1 MKFNKNKLGK
11 EWKSLTLALCA
22 AILFYVIIS
31 HLGAIGGIF
40 AKIWY
45 FTYPVFLGVV
55 IAYIFDPLVKVFEY
69 HVFQK
74 LKRYRVRRSLSV
86 LCAILIVVI
95 GIIFLFVG
103 LIPQLVDSVTT
114 FIGNIG
120 TYITQIR
127 QWTES
132 LANKAAEYHVDVTD
146 LENNITKFLDS
157 LMDSLP
163 QNANNIVSS
172 AVSVGQ
178 NIVSWVIGFIIAIYF
193 LVDKKRLL
201 NWFGRLF
208 RALMTEK
215 AYASSSIFW
224 GKCNRILIRYII
236 CDLLDGLII
245 GLANAVYMAIARMP
259 YAVLISVVVGVT
271 NLAPTFGPIV
281 GAVIG
286 AFILVLINPWYALW
300 FLIFTIILQ
309 TIDGYVLKPK
319 MFGSLLGVSGVWIL
333 ICIVVGGRIFGVGG
347 VLLAIPFAAIIDF
360 IYKEFILVKLDER
373 KKRRQAAA
381 EAASE
386 GGQPPAPDFT
396 TDSPDINKKN
406 DQHAAESPAESGEK
420 NLHTDSSSGSVEK
433 DLSAMNNPSESGE
446 SLPASAAETGEKDTN
461 LN

>member
-1 MKFNKNKLGK
+1 LKWTKNKLGK

-31 HLGAIGGIF
+31 HLGTIGAALARFG
-40 AKIWY
+40 Y
-45 FTYPVFLGVV
+45 FIYPVFLGVV
-55 IAYIFDPLVKVFEY
+55 IAYIFDPLVKVFEF

-74 LKRYRVRRSLSV
+74 MKRYRVRRSLSV

-103 LIPQLVDSVTT
+103 LIPQLIDSVTT
-114 FIGNIG
+114 FIANIG

-127 QWTES
+127 QWTEM

-178 NIVSWVIGFIIAIYF
+178 NIVSWIIGFIIAIYF

-208 RALMTEK
+208 RAIMTEK
-215 AYASSSIFW
+215 AYASSAAFW
-224 GKCNRILIRYII
+224 GRCNKILIRYII

-245 GLANAVYMAIARMP
+245 GLANAVYMTIARMP
-259 YAVLISVVVGVT
+259 YVVLISVVVGVT

-373 KKRRQAAA
+373 KKRRQEAEAAA
-381 EAASE
+381 E
-386 GGQPPAPDFT
+386 
-396 TDSPDINKKN
+396 NKN
-406 DQHAAESPAESGEK
+406 
-420 NLHTDSSSGSVEK
+420 
-433 DLSAMNNPSESGE
+433 
-446 SLPASAAETGEKDTN
+446 ASAAACAASADMAADSPSSGTAPVNAATDMPASGTVSMSGTTDATSAEASPEDRSE
-461 LN
+461 